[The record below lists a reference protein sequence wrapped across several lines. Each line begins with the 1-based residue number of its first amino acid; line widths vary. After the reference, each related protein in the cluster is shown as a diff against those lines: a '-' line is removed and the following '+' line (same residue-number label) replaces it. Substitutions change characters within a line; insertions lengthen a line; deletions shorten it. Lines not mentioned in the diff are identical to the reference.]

1 MARVGHDV
9 GMKAYDHISKML
21 EGSANKDGIV
31 SREDAAKLVSNL
43 RSEGRGTEALAAQ
56 NLFKMID
63 KFDDDKG
70 ARVTGYDLK
79 LARPFVENKM
89 LENRDVNRNGFSA
102 AEIAKMSPTGRAL
115 IELGKTLEI
124 ESKSGRVAYSTPE
137 KGMDHIA
144 KLLNQAGG
152 MDKLVSHDDRDG
164 LLGKLY
170 QEGRGTEALACQ
182 YFFNFVDHRD
192 AAPGARVT
200 GKDIA
205 KAVDYSSEHLLR
217 NKDAN
222 HNGYSAAEIGK
233 FSTTAKA
240 FLHVGQM
247 IEAGIIK
254 AD

>member
-1 MARVGHDV
+1 MARIAHDV

-31 SREDAAKLVSNL
+31 SREDAAKLVDNL
-43 RSEGRGTEALAAQ
+43 RSKGRGTEALAAQ

-70 ARVTGYDLK
+70 ARVTGYDLN
-79 LARPFVENKM
+79 LARPFVEHKM
-89 LENRDVNRNGFSA
+89 LENRDANHNGFSA

-115 IELGKTLEI
+115 IELGKTLEMD
-124 ESKSGRVAYSTPE
+124 SHMGRISHDTPE

-144 KLLNQAGG
+144 ELLNKSGG
-152 MDKLVSHDDRDG
+152 MDKLISREDRDA
-164 LLGKLY
+164 LLGQLY
-170 QEGRGTEALACQ
+170 KEGRGTEALACN

-192 AAPGARVT
+192 YKPGARVT
-200 GKDIA
+200 AKDIA

-217 NKDAN
+217 NKDTN
-222 HNGYSAAEIGK
+222 NNGYSSKEVAK